1 MGSERMEILLAA
13 CNGEA
18 YLRAQIDSILSQQDP
33 RWHLTV
39 SDDGSR
45 DGTVRILDGYARRF
59 PERIS
64 RVEAG
69 RTFGC
74 ARDHFF
80 FLMQQCDADYIMF
93 SDQDDVFYPQKV
105 GTMLEAMLAA
115 ERSAG
120 KETPV
125 LVFSDQ
131 RPTDAQLR
139 PLAPSLMR
147 YQRQS
152 TTDFDY
158 RSLLMQNTV
167 TGGAMAINRA
177 LAGMGGR
184 CADPS
189 GVVMHDGWL
198 AAVAARFGRI
208 VYIDEPLSDYRQHA
222 GNSVG
227 AKHVGSAAYVLHEL
241 SQLGMLQKKIRC
253 KKRQAQVFLQTYAAQ
268 LNEED
273 AAFLSGFAQERSG
286 PLFYMKN
293 REHLHGFMRRAG
305 MMLLG

>member
-18 YLRAQIDSILSQQDP
+18 YLPAQIDSILSQKDT
-33 RWHLTV
+33 RWHLTL

-45 DGTVRILDGYARRF
+45 DGTVSILDAYARRF
-59 PERIS
+59 PDRIARLQS
-64 RVEAG
+64 GKA
-69 RTFGC
+69 FGC

-80 FLMQQCDADYIMF
+80 FLMQQCSADYIMF

-131 RPTDAQLR
+131 RPTDEQLR

-147 YQRQS
+147 YQGQS

-177 LAGMGGR
+177 LADMGGR
-184 CADPS
+184 CVDPS
-189 GVVMHDGWL
+189 GVIMHDGWL
-198 AAVAARFGRI
+198 AAVAARFGCI
-208 VYIDEPLSDYRQHA
+208 VYLDEPLSDYRQHA

-227 AKHVGSAAYVLHEL
+227 AKDVKSPAYVLHEL
-241 SQLGMLQKKIRC
+241 SEIKTLQKKIRR
-253 KKRQAQVFLQTYAAQ
+253 KKRQAQVFLQTYRSQLGAQ
-268 LNEED
+268 D
-273 AAFLSGFAQERSG
+273 AEFLCGFARERSG
-286 PLFYMKN
+286 LQFYIDN
-293 REHLHGFMRRAG
+293 RRHLHGFMRRAG

>member
-1 MGSERMEILLAA
+1 MGRERMEILLAA

-18 YLRAQIDSILSQQDP
+18 YLRSQIDSILSQQDP
-33 RWHLTV
+33 RWHLTL
-39 SDDGSR
+39 SDDGSI
-45 DGTVRILDGYARRF
+45 DGTAGILDEYARRF
-59 PERIS
+59 PGQIARM
-64 RVEAG
+64 EAG

-115 ERSAG
+115 ERVAG

-147 YQRQS
+147 YQGQS

-177 LAGMGGR
+177 LADMGGR

-189 GVVMHDGWL
+189 GAIMHDGWL

-208 VYIDEPLSDYRQHA
+208 VYLDEPLSDYRQHA

-227 AKHVGSAAYVLHEL
+227 AKHVGTVAYVLHEL
-241 SQLGMLQKKIRC
+241 LEIRTLQKKIRC
-253 KKRQAQVFLQTYAAQ
+253 KKRQAQVFLQTYRPQ
-268 LNEED
+268 LD
-273 AAFLSGFAQERSG
+273 AKDAEFLSRFARERSG

-293 REHLHGFMRRAG
+293 WKHLHGFMRRAG